1 MVTVLLAL
9 GLFIVLMQLGLMSL
23 VRRLAQQLELERS
36 RIDKLE
42 RVRLGRR
49 AEASDGADFASTLG
63 GEPTQPAPRQAQAPA
78 PASPASGAA
87 VAAAGTAAGGEA
99 RLAAPAPSGPASP
112 AIAAPA
118 RTAAMVPT
126 AAAQVAAGTGAA
138 VAAGVAGSAAEVSGA
153 QRVDP
158 AELRGEMLGLMRQLV
173 DQGLSV
179 REIASRCGLS
189 EAEAELML
197 SLHGAGHA

>member
-1 MVTVLLAL
+1 MGKRNLNMVTVLLAL

-49 AEASDGADFASTLG
+49 PDAADAGDFASTLG
-63 GEPTQPAPRQAQAPA
+63 AEPAQPASRPAPA
-78 PASPASGAA
+78 PAATVALSPASTASATATVAPSVPSVPA
-87 VAAAGTAAGGEA
+87 VPAAGTAA
-99 RLAAPAPSGPASP
+99 APAAGG
-112 AIAAPA
+112 
-118 RTAAMVPT
+118 
-126 AAAQVAAGTGAA
+126 AAGP
-138 VAAGVAGSAAEVSGA
+138 VAETTAA

>member
-63 GEPTQPAPRQAQAPA
+63 GEPTQPAPRQAQVQVPA
-78 PASPASGAA
+78 PASAGPAASA
-87 VAAAGTAAGGEA
+87 AAAGTAAEA
-99 RLAAPAPSGPASP
+99 P
-112 AIAAPA
+112 
-118 RTAAMVPT
+118 V
-126 AAAQVAAGTGAA
+126 
-138 VAAGVAGSAAEVSGA
+138 A

-158 AELRGEMLGLMRQLV
+158 SELRGEMLGLMRQLV

>member
-1 MVTVLLAL
+1 MGKRILNMVTVLLAL

-23 VRRLAQQLELERS
+23 VRRLAQQLEIERT

-49 AEASDGADFASTLG
+49 PEAADGGDFASTLG

-78 PASPASGAA
+78 PASP
-87 VAAAGTAAGGEA
+87 
-99 RLAAPAPSGPASP
+99 
-112 AIAAPA
+112 
-118 RTAAMVPT
+118 
-126 AAAQVAAGTGAA
+126 GTGASA
-138 VAAGVAGSAAEVSGA
+138 AAAGVAAEAPVA

-179 REIASRCGLS
+179 REIAARCGLS

>member
-63 GEPTQPAPRQAQAPA
+63 GEPTQPAPRRSPATAPTG
-78 PASPASGAA
+78 PASGVA
-87 VAAAGTAAGGEA
+87 VAAADIAGGGEGRPAGTSAGGEA
-99 RLAAPAPSGPASP
+99 RLAVPATSGPASP
-112 AIAAPA
+112 AVAAP
-118 RTAAMVPT
+118 PE
-126 AAAQVAAGTGAA
+126 AAALGLPASTADAAGP
-138 VAAGVAGSAAEVSGA
+138 AAEVSVA
-153 QRVDP
+153 
-158 AELRGEMLGLMRQLV
+158 
-173 DQGLSV
+173 
-179 REIASRCGLS
+179 
-189 EAEAELML
+189 
-197 SLHGAGHA
+197 

>member
-1 MVTVLLAL
+1 MITVLLAL

-42 RVRLGRR
+42 RVRLSRR
-49 AEASDGADFASTLG
+49 ADAADSGDFVSTLG
-63 GEPTQPAPRQAQAPA
+63 GEPTRPAPVPERAAEASVARATPVAAATPENAATSVASVDPGAGAAAPFPAGPATPPATGPAQAP
-78 PASPASGAA
+78 
-87 VAAAGTAAGGEA
+87 E
-99 RLAAPAPSGPASP
+99 
-112 AIAAPA
+112 
-118 RTAAMVPT
+118 
-126 AAAQVAAGTGAA
+126 
-138 VAAGVAGSAAEVSGA
+138 
-153 QRVDP
+153 RVDP

-197 SLHGAGHA
+197 SLNGAANA

>member
-1 MVTVLLAL
+1 MITVLLAL

-49 AEASDGADFASTLG
+49 PEAADAGDFASTLG
-63 GEPTQPAPRQAQAPA
+63 GEPTRPAPA
-78 PASPASGAA
+78 PARGPVSSGRGEPGS
-87 VAAAGTAAGGEA
+87 AAAAAPALVPSKPDAPAVPDAPGTAADRAAAPLGA
-99 RLAAPAPSGPASP
+99 SSQAPAAPAP
-112 AIAAPA
+112 
-118 RTAAMVPT
+118 
-126 AAAQVAAGTGAA
+126 
-138 VAAGVAGSAAEVSGA
+138 E
-153 QRVDP
+153 RVDP

-179 REIASRCGLS
+179 REIAARCGLS

>member
-1 MVTVLLAL
+1 MGKRRPNMITVLLAL

-42 RVRLGRR
+42 RVRLSRR
-49 AEASDGADFASTLG
+49 ADAPDSGDFASTLG
-63 GEPTQPAPRQAQAPA
+63 GEPTQPAPAPARAAGGAAARAPSDASVTPAVSAASVASVASVASAEAAPGGAAPFPANPAKLASAGPAQAPA
-78 PASPASGAA
+78 PALEGAA
-87 VAAAGTAAGGEA
+87 Q
-99 RLAAPAPSGPASP
+99 AP
-112 AIAAPA
+112 
-118 RTAAMVPT
+118 
-126 AAAQVAAGTGAA
+126 
-138 VAAGVAGSAAEVSGA
+138 E
-153 QRVDP
+153 RVDP

-197 SLHGAGHA
+197 SLNGAANA

>member
-1 MVTVLLAL
+1 MITVLLAL

-49 AEASDGADFASTLG
+49 PEAADPGDFASTLG
-63 GEPTQPAPRQAQAPA
+63 AEPTRPAPA
-78 PASPASGAA
+78 PVAAAAVAPARMPVPEGQGGSGSAAA
-87 VAAAGTAAGGEA
+87 VAASPALVPSKPDTP
-99 RLAAPAPSGPASP
+99 AAPDGSPGESQMPGATAP
-112 AIAAPA
+112 
-118 RTAAMVPT
+118 
-126 AAAQVAAGTGAA
+126 
-138 VAAGVAGSAAEVSGA
+138 E
-153 QRVDP
+153 RVDP

>member
-1 MVTVLLAL
+1 MGKRRPNMITVLLAL

-42 RVRLGRR
+42 RVRLSRR
-49 AEASDGADFASTLG
+49 ADAPDSGDFASTLG
-63 GEPTQPAPRQAQAPA
+63 GEPTQPAPVPARAAGGAAARAPSDASVTPAVSAVSVASVASAEAAPGGAAPFQANPAKLASAGPAQAPA
-78 PASPASGAA
+78 PALEGAA
-87 VAAAGTAAGGEA
+87 
-99 RLAAPAPSGPASP
+99 RAP
-112 AIAAPA
+112 
-118 RTAAMVPT
+118 
-126 AAAQVAAGTGAA
+126 
-138 VAAGVAGSAAEVSGA
+138 E
-153 QRVDP
+153 RVDP

-197 SLHGAGHA
+197 SLNGAANA